1 MKQVWLV
8 LGLLAWVVAPPA
20 RSEPYAVGAVLEPF
34 ELADQHG
41 ELRRVD
47 AKQRVLLFT
56 RDMDAGDV
64 LKQALASD
72 GPALLDGAG
81 AAYVADVSQMP
92 ALVLRIFAVPKMR
105 QRPYPMLLDRDGSKT
120 TRLPAEQGRVTL
132 LVLDSLRIAELRYL
146 GTAEEVRQALAR

>member
-1 MKQVWLV
+1 MKRVCLV
-8 LGLLAWVVAPPA
+8 LGLLLLAPLA
-20 RSEPYAVGAVLEPF
+20 RSEPYAVGSLVEPF

-72 GPALLDGAG
+72 GPALLAAAG

-92 ALVLRIFAVPKMR
+92 ALVLRLFALPKMR

-120 TRLPAEQGRVTL
+120 TRLPAEQGKITL
-132 LVLDSLRIAELRYL
+132 LVLDSLRIVELRYL
-146 GTAEEVRQALAR
+146 GTADEVRQALATTP